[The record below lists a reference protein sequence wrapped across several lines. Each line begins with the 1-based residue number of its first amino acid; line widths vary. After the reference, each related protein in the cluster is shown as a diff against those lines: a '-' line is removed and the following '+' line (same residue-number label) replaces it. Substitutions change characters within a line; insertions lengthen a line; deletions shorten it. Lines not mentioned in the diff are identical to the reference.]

1 MPNSCVKRIFASF
14 LAYRDRYRGRKWLP
28 ERRDAQTKSTTN
40 SDETI
45 RRGDEK
51 TSRRTAAF
59 KERSPLQLIAWTFSF
74 LLSSNGKETR
84 LDLQLRFFRVSRRI
98 VLRNWFVCKWFIADL
113 LAISDL
119 EAIRSNG
126 IGFIADY
133 LRWNR
138 FLRPNWSF
146 ES

>member
-1 MPNSCVKRIFASF
+1 MPNSCVKRIFVSF

-28 ERRDAQTKSTTN
+28 ERRDARTKSTAN

-59 KERSPLQLIAWTFSF
+59 KERSLLQLIAWTFSF
-74 LLSSNGKETR
+74 LFSSNGKETR
-84 LDLQLRFFRVSRRI
+84 LDLQLRFFRISRRI
-98 VLRNWFVCKWFIADL
+98 VLRNWFVSKWFIADL

-119 EAIRSNG
+119 EAICSNG

-133 LRWNR
+133 LHWNG
-138 FLRPNWSF
+138 FLQPNWSF